1 MNGLADNPTP
11 PTTRS
16 TPTGMHG
23 LNGTLGGVTPIAT
36 TRGRLTAHQEL
47 ILLQICQET
56 FGDRWDADYQ
66 CKDWIKISEEFQ
78 KRARRTFSWQSC
90 QRRFKESIKKERTR
104 IAMNSEPSQYND
116 AQLLTPASE
125 FVRQWIWHSE
135 RNRQLLRRARRT
147 EAEKRPCE
155 DKKPPLDAL
164 EATPRQQPQQD
175 EEQEEQAKLN
185 AWQERMDNWMN
196 TSTDPETFVD
206 ESRLPAVDP
215 AHGVVSRVNTSPPE
229 TTSARPVSHKDL
241 KEISDKIDRVA
252 ENILDSTKKLLK
264 EMQLQQRR
272 EMEAFKDRI
281 AALISEETDLIS
293 QNIMDASEDASNDVT
308 DLAGTI
314 SFEFQKV
321 KDSETHLLKLRRD
334 VRYLL
339 KVAIAEGKIK
349 VATPSS

>member
-16 TPTGMHG
+16 TPTGMYG
-23 LNGTLGGVTPIAT
+23 PNGSLGGVTPIAT
-36 TRGRLTAHQEL
+36 TRGRLTANQEL

-56 FGDRWDADYQ
+56 FGDGWDADYPY
-66 CKDWIKISEEFQ
+66 KDWIKISEEFQ

-90 QRRFKESIKKERTR
+90 QRRFKESIKRERTR
-104 IAMNSEPSQYND
+104 MATASEPSQYD
-116 AQLLTPASE
+116 GAQLYTPASE

-135 RNRQLLRRARRT
+135 RSKQLLRWARRR
-147 EAEKRPCE
+147 EAERRSCE

-175 EEQEEQAKLN
+175 EQREQAAKIQ
-185 AWQERMDNWMN
+185 AWQERMDKWMN
-196 TSTDPETFVD
+196 TSTNPENFLD
-206 ESRLPAVDP
+206 ESRLPVEGP
-215 AHGVVSRVNTSPPE
+215 AHGAVSRVNASPPE
-229 TTSARPVSHKDL
+229 TTPARPVSHKDL

-293 QNIMDASEDASNDVT
+293 KNIMEASEDASNDVT
-308 DLAGTI
+308 DLAGTL

-321 KDSETHLLKLRRD
+321 RDSETNLLKLRRD
-334 VRYLL
+334 VKYLL

-349 VATPSS
+349 VASSPS